1 MKNVN
6 IQRKGKQL
14 TVIPATDDLMRRN
27 CRQFRKYITE
37 KIDGKNDRIKID
49 FSRVEKIDACGL
61 NTLTVLKKR
70 ADEKNV
76 KLSISNIK
84 SNYTRNVLE
93 ITSMDEL
100 FQIEDT
106 EYSKSLKSS

>member
-6 IQRKGKQL
+6 IHSEGKQL
-14 TVIPATDDLMRRN
+14 TVTPTTDDLMRGN
-27 CRQFRKYITE
+27 CRQFRKHVTE

-49 FSRVEKIDACGL
+49 LSRAQKIDACGL
-61 NTLTVLKKR
+61 NTLAVLKKR

-93 ITSMDEL
+93 IASMDEL
-100 FQIEDT
+100 FQIENT
-106 EYSKSLKSS
+106 EYSKPLKST